1 MTRIWILISSGEDIE
16 VSKKVEGGSTKK
28 TEFGSTK
35 SFIPHPL
42 SFLLFKSHVFCLTSH
57 ILTMNRIDNL
67 FQTKK
72 ERVLSIY
79 FTAGFPKLED
89 TLPIMQAIES
99 AGADIIEV
107 GVPYSDPIADG
118 PTIQDSN
125 QIALDNGMS
134 LKRLFEQ
141 LLDMRQTVSLPVVL
155 MGYLNPIIQYGMEAF
170 CKKCQEIGVDGL
182 ILPDLPMQQYL
193 DEFKEV
199 FDKYDLR
206 NTFLISPQTS
216 EKRIREID
224 THSNGFIYM
233 VSAHSITGART
244 GISEEQIAYF
254 QRVEA
259 MNLKNPRLI
268 GFGISDSETFTTA
281 SKYGN
286 GAIIGSAFIKKIK
299 ESQDLKSDIES
310 YIQSVI
316 H

>member
-1 MTRIWILISSGEDIE
+1 
-16 VSKKVEGGSTKK
+16 
-28 TEFGSTK
+28 
-35 SFIPHPL
+35 
-42 SFLLFKSHVFCLTSH
+42 
-57 ILTMNRIDNL
+57 MNRIDQL
-67 FQTKK
+67 FQNKK

-79 FTAGFPKLED
+79 FTAGFPQLED
-89 TLPIMQAIES
+89 TLTIMQAIES

-134 LKRLFEQ
+134 LKKLFDQ
-141 LLDMRQTVSLPVVL
+141 LKDMRQSVSLPVVL

-170 CKKCQEIGVDGL
+170 CKKCKETGVDGL

-199 FDKYDLR
+199 FDRYDLC

-216 EKRIREID
+216 EKRIQEID
-224 THSNGFIYM
+224 SHSNGFIYM

-244 GISEEQIAYF
+244 GISEEQVAYF
-254 QRVEA
+254 KRVEA
-259 MNLKNPRLI
+259 MNLQNPRLI
-268 GFGISDSETFTTA
+268 GFGISDSDTFSTA

>member
-1 MTRIWILISSGEDIE
+1 
-16 VSKKVEGGSTKK
+16 
-28 TEFGSTK
+28 
-35 SFIPHPL
+35 
-42 SFLLFKSHVFCLTSH
+42 
-57 ILTMNRIDNL
+57 MNRIDNL

-141 LLDMRQTVSLPVVL
+141 LQDMRQTVSLPVVL

-182 ILPDLPMQQYL
+182 ILPDLPMQQYM
-193 DEFKEV
+193 DEFKEI

-299 ESQDLKSDIES
+299 DSQDLKSDIET

>member
-1 MTRIWILISSGEDIE
+1 
-16 VSKKVEGGSTKK
+16 
-28 TEFGSTK
+28 
-35 SFIPHPL
+35 
-42 SFLLFKSHVFCLTSH
+42 
-57 ILTMNRIDNL
+57 MNRIDKL

-79 FTAGFPKLED
+79 FTAGFPKLYD
-89 TLPIMQAIES
+89 TITIMQAIES

-134 LKRLFEQ
+134 LKKLFEQ
-141 LLDMRQTVSLPVVL
+141 LENMRQSVSLPVVL

-193 DEFKEV
+193 DEFKEI
-199 FDKYDLR
+199 FDMYDLR

-254 QRVEA
+254 KRVEA

-268 GFGISDSETFTTA
+268 GFGISDSETFSTA

-299 ESQDLKSDIES
+299 DSQDLKSDIES
-310 YIQSVI
+310 YIKSVI